1 MTLPAIKPATC
12 TKITTLN
19 PISKVKTDYCYRRRV
34 TPMLPFLLQ
43 SILPIS

>member
-12 TKITTLN
+12 TKIITLN

-34 TPMLPFLLQ
+34 TAMLPFLPQ
-43 SILPIS
+43 SILSIC